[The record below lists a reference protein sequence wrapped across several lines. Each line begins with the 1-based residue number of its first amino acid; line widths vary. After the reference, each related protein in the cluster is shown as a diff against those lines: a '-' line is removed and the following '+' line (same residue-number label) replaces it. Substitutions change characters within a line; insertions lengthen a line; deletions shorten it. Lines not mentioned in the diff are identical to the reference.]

1 MRKNQPRSLDQ
12 TGSKVVEFIDSMRD
26 LMEKEEDQ
34 EEEEERLDR
43 METYICSQLYD
54 R

>member
-12 TGSKVVEFIDSMRD
+12 TGSKVVEFVDSMRD
-26 LMEKEEDQ
+26 LMNKEENQ
-34 EEEEERLDR
+34 EERLDR